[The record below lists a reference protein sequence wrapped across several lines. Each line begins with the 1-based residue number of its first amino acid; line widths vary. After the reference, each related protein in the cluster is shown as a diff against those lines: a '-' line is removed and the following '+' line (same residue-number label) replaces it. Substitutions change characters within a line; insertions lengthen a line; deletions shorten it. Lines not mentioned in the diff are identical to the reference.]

1 VGDSL
6 AAIGV
11 GDPLPSMNFSE
22 TLKLAL
28 MALAANKLRSG
39 LTMLG
44 IAVGV
49 FSVIGVMT
57 VISGLRSNIESG
69 LNVLGANS
77 FQFSKYPA
85 INFSDPR
92 QRFANRRDI
101 DFPMAMRFKA
111 TMGESVSVSLQL
123 RRMGRVVTY
132 LDRRTNPN
140 VTLGGA
146 DENFLSSRNFEI
158 AAGRNIGVSDV
169 EFGRAVAI
177 LGGDIVK
184 RLFVNEE
191 PIGKHVRIDGQSFTV
206 VGVTASK
213 GSSFGQSQD
222 NIAIV
227 PITQFLEIYGR
238 SRRSISINVQA
249 ASQAELAAVQDRAIG
264 VMRLVRG
271 LDPEDP
277 NDFEVFS
284 NDSLIEAFNNI
295 AGVVA
300 VGAFVISAIALLA
313 SGIGVMNIMLV
324 SVTERTKEI
333 GIRKS
338 IGAKKKNVLTQFL
351 IEAVVLSLIGGLAG
365 VLVGIVGGN
374 VVAVMLNS
382 AMVFPWGWALTGVV
396 VCSAIGVGFGLY
408 PAWKAA
414 SLDPIEALR
423 YE

>member
-1 VGDSL
+1 MNFLEILRLALDSL
-6 AAIGV
+6 
-11 GDPLPSMNFSE
+11 
-22 TLKLAL
+22 K
-28 MALAANKLRSG
+28 ANKLRSG

-57 VISGLRSNIESG
+57 VISGLKGSIESG

-92 QRFANRRDI
+92 QRFANRRDL
-101 DFPMAMRFKA
+101 DYNQASRFKEL
-111 TMGESVSVSLQL
+111 MGDTAQVSLML
-123 RRMGRVVTY
+123 RRGGRVASY
-132 LDRRTNPN
+132 MDRRTNPN
-140 VTLGGA
+140 VMLGGA
-146 DENFLSSRNFEI
+146 DENLITARNYEI
-158 AAGRNIGVSDV
+158 SAGRNLGPDDV
-169 EFGRAVAI
+169 EFSRAVAL
-177 LGGDIVK
+177 LGDELVQ
-184 RLFVNEE
+184 RLFPNEN
-191 PIGKHVRIDGQSFTV
+191 PLGRMVRVDGQNYTV
-206 VGVTASK
+206 VGLLGKK

-222 NIAIV
+222 NFAIV
-227 PITQFLEIYGR
+227 PITKFLDTYGR
-238 SRRSISINVQA
+238 ARRSIGINVQA
-249 ASQAELAAVQDRAIG
+249 HTQESLEATQEAAVG

-284 NDSLIEAFNNI
+284 NESLIEAFNKI
-295 AGVVA
+295 ANTVA
-300 VGAFVISAIALLA
+300 IGAFVISAIALLA
-313 SGIGVMNIMLV
+313 SGVGVMNIMLV

-338 IGAKKKNVLTQFL
+338 IGAKKRNILAQFL
-351 IEAVVLSLIGGLAG
+351 IEAVILSLIGGLMGIAVG
-365 VLVGIVGGN
+365 VIGGN
-374 VVAVMLNS
+374 VGAMMLNAS
-382 AMVFPWGWALTGVV
+382 AVFPWGWALAGML
-396 VCSAIGVGFGLY
+396 VCSAIGIGFGFY

>member
-1 VGDSL
+1 MNTLEILRLALDSL
-6 AAIGV
+6 
-11 GDPLPSMNFSE
+11 
-22 TLKLAL
+22 K
-28 MALAANKLRSG
+28 ANKLRSG

-57 VISGLRSNIESG
+57 VISGLKGSIESG

-101 DFPMAMRFKA
+101 DYTMAARFKEL
-111 TMGESVSVSLQL
+111 MGESAQVSLML
-123 RRMGRVVTY
+123 RRGGRVASY
-132 LDRRTNPN
+132 MDRRTNPN
-140 VTLGGA
+140 VLLGGA
-146 DENFLSSRNFEI
+146 DENLVTARNFEI
-158 AAGRNIGVSDV
+158 SAGRNLGPDDV
-169 EFGRAVAI
+169 EFSRAVAL
-177 LGGDIVK
+177 LGDELVQ
-184 RLFVNEE
+184 RLFPNEN
-191 PIGKHVRIDGQSFTV
+191 PLGRMVRIDGQNYTI
-206 VGVTASK
+206 VGLLAKK

-222 NIAIV
+222 NFAVI
-227 PITQFLEIYGR
+227 PITKFLDAYGR
-238 SRRSISINVQA
+238 QGRSISINVQSHTQETLEA
-249 ASQAELAAVQDRAIG
+249 TKESAVG
-264 VMRLVRG
+264 TMRLVRG

-284 NDSLIEAFNNI
+284 NESLIEAFNNI
-295 AGVVA
+295 ANTVA
-300 VGAFVISAIALLA
+300 IGAFVISAIALLA
-313 SGIGVMNIMLV
+313 SGVGVMNIMLV

-338 IGAKKKNVLTQFL
+338 IGAKKRNILAQFL
-351 IEAVVLSLIGGLAG
+351 IEAVILSLMGGLMGIAVGVIGGNIGAM
-365 VLVGIVGGN
+365 
-374 VVAVMLNS
+374 MLNAS
-382 AMVFPWGWALTGVV
+382 AVFPWGWALAGML
-396 VCSAIGVGFGLY
+396 VCSAIGIGFGFY

>member
-1 VGDSL
+1 ML
-6 AAIGV
+6 FTEI
-11 GDPLPSMNFSE
+11 
-22 TLKLAL
+22 LKLAL
-28 MALAANKLRSG
+28 DSLKANKLRSS

-57 VISGLRSNIESG
+57 VISGLKGSIESG

-77 FQFSKYPA
+77 FQFMKYPA
-85 INFSDPR
+85 LNFSDPR

-101 DFPMAMRFKA
+101 DYHQAQRFKEM
-111 TMGESVSVSLQL
+111 MGEQAQISLML
-123 RRMGRVVTY
+123 RRGGRVATY
-132 LDRRTNPN
+132 MDRRTNPN
-140 VTLGGA
+140 VMLGGG
-146 DENFLSSRNFEI
+146 DENFISSRNYEI
-158 AAGRNIGVSDV
+158 AAGRNLGPDDV
-169 EFGRAVAI
+169 EYGRAVVL
-177 LGGDIVK
+177 LGDELSNK
-184 RLFVNEE
+184 LFPNEN
-191 PIGKHVRIDGQSFTV
+191 PLGRMVRIDGQNYTV
-206 VGVTASK
+206 VGLLSKK

-222 NIAIV
+222 NFAV
-227 PITQFLEIYGR
+227 TPISQFLEAYGR
-238 SRRSISINVQA
+238 TGRSIAVNIQA
-249 ASQAELAAVQDRAIG
+249 KNQAELKAIEEVAVG
-264 VMRLVRG
+264 TMRLVRG

-295 AGVVA
+295 ANTVA

-313 SGIGVMNIMLV
+313 SGVGVMNIMLV

-338 IGAKKKNVLTQFL
+338 IGAKKRSILSQFL
-351 IEAVVLSLIGGLAG
+351 IEAVVLSMAGGLGGIAVGVIGGNIVAG
-365 VLVGIVGGN
+365 
-374 VVAVMLNS
+374 MLN
-382 AMVFPWGWALTGVV
+382 ATAVFPWGWAFGGMT
-396 VCSAIGVGFGLY
+396 VCSGIGIVFGFY

>member
-1 VGDSL
+1 
-6 AAIGV
+6 
-11 GDPLPSMNFSE
+11 MNFSE
-22 TLKLAL
+22 ILRLAIDSLK
-28 MALAANKLRSG
+28 ANKLRSG

-57 VISGLRSNIESG
+57 VISGLRSQIESG

-101 DFPMAMRFKA
+101 NYAQAARFKEL
-111 TMGESVSVSLQL
+111 MGDSAQVSLML
-123 RRMGRVVTY
+123 RRGGRVAIY

-140 VTLGGA
+140 VILGGG
-146 DENFLSSRNFEI
+146 DENFVTSRNYEI
-158 AAGRNIGVSDV
+158 AAGRNLGPDDV
-169 EFGRAVAI
+169 EFGRAVVV
-177 LGGDIVK
+177 LGDELTK
-184 RLFVNEE
+184 KLFINEN
-191 PIGKHVRIDGQSFTV
+191 PLGRMVRIDGQAYTV
-206 VGVTASK
+206 VGLMAPK

-222 NIAIV
+222 NFALT
-227 PITQFLEIYGR
+227 PITQFLESYGR
-238 SRRSISINVQA
+238 AGRSISVNVQSA
-249 ASQAELAAVQDRAIG
+249 DQAGLAATQETAVG
-264 VMRLVRG
+264 TMRLVRS

-277 NDFEVFS
+277 NDFEIFS
-284 NDSLIEAFNNI
+284 NETLIESFNKI
-295 AGVVA
+295 AGIVA

-313 SGIGVMNIMLV
+313 SGVGVMNIMLV

-338 IGAKKKNVLTQFL
+338 IGAKKRNILSQFL
-351 IEAVVLSLIGGLAG
+351 IEAVVLSMVGGFAG
-365 VLVGIVGGN
+365 IAVGVIGGN
-374 VVAVMLNS
+374 VVASLLNAS
-382 AMVFPWGWALTGVV
+382 AIFPWGWALTGML
-396 VCSAIGVGFGLY
+396 VCSAIGIGFGYY

>member
-1 VGDSL
+1 MHL
-6 AAIGV
+6 
-11 GDPLPSMNFSE
+11 SE
-22 TLKLAL
+22 ILKLAAG
-28 MALAANKLRSG
+28 ALSANKLRSG

-57 VISGLRSNIESG
+57 VISGLRSNIEQG

-77 FQFSKYPA
+77 FQLTRTPPL
-85 INFSDPR
+85 NFSDPR

-101 DFPMAMRFKA
+101 DYSMATRLRDLLGSSA
-111 TMGESVSVSLQL
+111 TVSLQI
-123 RRMGRVVTY
+123 RRQGRVVTY

-140 VTLGGA
+140 VLLGGG
-146 DENFLSSRNFEI
+146 DEHFVTSRNFEV
-158 AAGRNIGVSDV
+158 AAGRNLGPDDV
-169 EFGRAVAI
+169 EFGRPVVVLGADVAEKI
-177 LGGDIVK
+177 
-184 RLFVNEE
+184 FVNEE
-191 PIGKHVRIDGQSFTV
+191 PVGRLVRIDGQNYTV
-206 VGVTASK
+206 VGVLAEK

-222 NIAIV
+222 NVALI
-227 PITQFLEIYGR
+227 PITRFLQIYG
-238 SRRSISINVQA
+238 SAGRSISINVQA
-249 ASQAELAAVQDRAIG
+249 PSQQELAAVQDRAIG
-264 VMRLVRG
+264 TMRLVRG

-284 NDSLIEAFNNI
+284 NDSLIEAFNRI

-313 SGIGVMNIMLV
+313 SGVGVMNIMLV

-338 IGAKKKNVLTQFL
+338 IGAKKRNILSQFL
-351 IEAVVLSLIGGLAG
+351 IEAVALSLAGGLAG
-365 VLVGIVGGN
+365 VGFGIVAGN
-374 VVAVMLNS
+374 GVALALNS
-382 AMVFPWGWALTGVV
+382 ALIFPWGWALAGVL
-396 VCSAIGVGFGLY
+396 VCSGIGVTFGLY

-414 SLDPIEALR
+414 NLDPIEALR

>member
-1 VGDSL
+1 MNLSEILRLALDSL
-6 AAIGV
+6 
-11 GDPLPSMNFSE
+11 
-22 TLKLAL
+22 K
-28 MALAANKLRSG
+28 ANKLRSG

-57 VISGLRSNIESG
+57 VITGLRGSIESG

-101 DFPMAMRFKA
+101 TYPQAARFKQL
-111 TMGESVSVSLQL
+111 MGDTAQVGLML
-123 RRMGRVVTY
+123 RRGGRVATY

-140 VTLGGA
+140 VLLGGA
-146 DENFLSSRNFEI
+146 DEYLITARNFEI
-158 AAGRNIGVSDV
+158 ATGRNIGPDDV
-169 EFGRAVAI
+169 EFARPVCL
-177 LGGDIVK
+177 LGDELTQK
-184 RLFVNEE
+184 LFINEN
-191 PIGKHVRIDGQSFTV
+191 PIGHLVRIDGQNYTV
-206 VGVTASK
+206 VGLLGHR
-213 GSSFGQSQD
+213 GSSFGQSMD
-222 NIAIV
+222 NFAII
-227 PITQFLEIYGR
+227 PLTRFLDAYGR
-238 SRRSISINVQA
+238 RGRSISINVQA
-249 ASQAELAAVQDRAIG
+249 PSQAGLAAVQESAVG
-264 VMRLVRG
+264 TMRLVRELG
-271 LDPEDP
+271 PEDT
-277 NDFEVFS
+277 NDFEIFS

-313 SGIGVMNIMLV
+313 SGVGVMNIMLV

-338 IGAKKKNVLTQFL
+338 IGAKKRNILSQFL
-351 IEAVVLSLIGGLAG
+351 IEAVVLSLAGG
-365 VLVGIVGGN
+365 LVGIAVGVIGGN
-374 VVAVMLNS
+374 VVATMLN
-382 AMVFPWGWALTGVV
+382 ATAIFPWGWAIAGMA
-396 VCSAIGVGFGLY
+396 VCSAIGIGFGYY

>member
-1 VGDSL
+1 MILSEILRLALDSL
-6 AAIGV
+6 
-11 GDPLPSMNFSE
+11 
-22 TLKLAL
+22 K
-28 MALAANKLRSG
+28 ANKLRSS

-57 VISGLRSNIESG
+57 VISGLKGSIESG

-101 DFPMAMRFKA
+101 SYEQAARFKEL
-111 TMGESVSVSLQL
+111 MGDQAQIGLML
-123 RRMGRVVTY
+123 RRGGRVATY

-140 VTLGGA
+140 VMLGGA
-146 DENFLSSRNFEI
+146 DENLITARNYEI
-158 AAGRNIGVSDV
+158 VAGRNLGPDDI
-169 EFGRAVAI
+169 EFSRPVAL
-177 LGGDIVK
+177 LGDELNQK
-184 RLFVNEE
+184 LFPNEN
-191 PIGKHVRIDGQSFTV
+191 PIGRMVRVDGQNYTV
-206 VGVTASK
+206 VGLLGKK

-222 NIAIV
+222 NFAIV
-227 PITQFLEIYGR
+227 PITRFLEAYGR
-238 SRRSISINVQA
+238 RGRSIGVNVQA
-249 ASQAELAAVQDRAIG
+249 KSQEELKAVEEIAVG
-264 VMRLVRG
+264 TMRLVRG

-295 AGVVA
+295 ANTVA

-313 SGIGVMNIMLV
+313 SGVGVMNIMLV

-338 IGAKKKNVLTQFL
+338 IGAKKRNILMQFL
-351 IEAVVLSLIGGLAG
+351 IEAVVLSLMGGLAG
-365 VLVGIVGGN
+365 IAVGVIGGN
-374 VVAVMLNS
+374 VVASMLN
-382 AMVFPWGWALTGVV
+382 ATAVFPWGWTLAGML
-396 VCSAIGVGFGLY
+396 VCSGIGITFGFY

-414 SLDPIEALR
+414 GLDPIEALR